1 MIAGIHPHLLLSG
14 AHPNLDAL
22 AERCR
27 ASPEFQRAALE
38 AD

>member
-1 MIAGIHPHLLLSG
+1 MIVGIHPRLLLSG

-27 ASPEFQRAALE
+27 ASPELQRAALE